1 MTLNMIT
8 LVYLINKPP
17 PPSPTPF
24 LDPGLREGFWGINFY
39 GLQNLKYH
47 VELFPQELITLMC
60 T

>member
-47 VELFPQELITLMC
+47 VELFPQELIT
-60 T
+60 